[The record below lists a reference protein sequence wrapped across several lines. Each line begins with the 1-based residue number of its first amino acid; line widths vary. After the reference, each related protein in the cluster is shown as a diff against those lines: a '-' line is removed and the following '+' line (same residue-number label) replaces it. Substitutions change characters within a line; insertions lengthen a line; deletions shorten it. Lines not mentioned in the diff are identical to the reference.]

1 MVAMQKARRIQFG
14 RGLLGIVIGG
24 LCLWLSL
31 RGLDLAEVRAA
42 LLQARMPWLAAALA
56 AVVAVAF
63 IKSARWW
70 FLYPRSFRPVS
81 WLSTF
86 PVLMTAQMLNVLVP
100 LRLGEIARVGLMLQE
115 HVSAGSTLS
124 TIVVEKSLDLLAVGC
139 LIILILPTAV
149 LPDWFP
155 LSSGMS
161 MGFSGVVLLAALLV
175 IWIGRAWLKGLA
187 GRILGFRGW
196 LPERWQARLMRLVS
210 EILDGLGALTDLSS
224 ALPVVALTV
233 GNWLASIFTM
243 IAMLAAFGLPVQWH
257 VALVLS
263 LTIYLSNLVPTP
275 PALVGVIGAVT
286 VMTLRWFEIV
296 RVEATALGLALNV
309 VLISPLVILG
319 GWSTWQRFSKLTQ
332 GNFKERWAWSLGL
345 KKHP

>member
-1 MVAMQKARRIQFG
+1 MTMQKARRIKLG

-31 RGLDLAEVRAA
+31 RGLDLTELQAA
-42 LLQARMPWLAAALA
+42 LLQARLPWLAAALA

-70 FLYPRSFRPVS
+70 FLYPRSFRPAS

-175 IWIGRAWLKGLA
+175 IWIGRAWLKGVA

>member
-1 MVAMQKARRIQFG
+1 MMAMQKARRIKFG
-14 RGLLGIVIGG
+14 RGLLGIVVGG

-161 MGFSGVVLLAALLV
+161 MGFSGVALLAALLV
-175 IWIGRAWLKGLA
+175 IWVGRAWLEGLA

-196 LPERWQARLMRLVS
+196 LPEHWQARLMRLVS

-224 ALPVVALTV
+224 AFPVVALTV
-233 GNWLASIFTM
+233 SNWLASIFTM